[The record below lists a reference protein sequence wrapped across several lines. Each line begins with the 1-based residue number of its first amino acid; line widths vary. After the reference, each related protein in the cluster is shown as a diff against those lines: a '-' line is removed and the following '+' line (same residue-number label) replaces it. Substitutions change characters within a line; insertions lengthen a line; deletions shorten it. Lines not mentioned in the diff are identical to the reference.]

1 MNINVEWAPFQ
12 LKPEISQAQLLTA
25 AQTFQ
30 AHFLQSQ
37 VGYKERQLLHLSENI
52 YVDLIQWYSSTDAKA
67 AAAAAA
73 QHWAGHAYFQLMRAV
88 EIPAGML
95 HLQQLLVFKD

>member
-12 LKPEISQAQLLTA
+12 LNAGISQAQLLTA
-25 AQTFQ
+25 AQAFQ
-30 AHFLQSQ
+30 THFLQSQ

-52 YVDLIQWYSSTDAKA
+52 YADLIQWYSSTDAKA

-73 QHWAGHAYFQLMRAV
+73 QHWAGHAYFQLMQAADM
-88 EIPAGML
+88 PSGML
-95 HLQQLLVFKD
+95 HLEQLLAFKD